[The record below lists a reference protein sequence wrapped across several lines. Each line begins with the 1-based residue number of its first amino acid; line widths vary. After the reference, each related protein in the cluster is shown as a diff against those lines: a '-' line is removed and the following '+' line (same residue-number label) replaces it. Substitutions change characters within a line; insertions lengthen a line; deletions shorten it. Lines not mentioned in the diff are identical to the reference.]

1 MPIPFQRF
9 QFSNGLRLIVHED
22 HTTPLAS
29 CFICY
34 FVGSRDENP
43 NQTGLAHLL
52 EHYMFCGSKN
62 IPEYDVP
69 LDRVGGQNNAY
80 TTDDVTC
87 YYITLP
93 ANNIETA
100 FWLESDRMAEL
111 AFRKKKL
118 EVEKKVVVEEFKEH
132 FLNKPFGD
140 MWMFFNEAV
149 FEKHPYQWTP
159 IGKEIAH
166 IETVNIDV
174 IKSFYHNYYA
184 PQNAVIAIAGNVH
197 FENIVQL
204 ADKWF
209 GTIPKRG
216 NINRNITPEPVQNK
230 PKKVEVSRQVP
241 YDMLLKGW
249 KMCGRLAP
257 EFYALDLLS
266 DILGTGKSSFLYQE
280 LVEKK
285 HLFTDISASITATYD
300 PGVFV
305 VSARPAEGISLQEAN
320 NALEK
325 YLYSSFKNTDIEHA
339 LQKVKNSV
347 DSILLKN
354 EIKIEDRAATLA
366 LSETFHSVERFQND
380 RELYSNVDES
390 QIIDTFNNVIIPTNE
405 TILFYRNYYE
415 IHNTQIKEIINN

>member
-1 MPIPFQRF
+1 MAIPFKRH
-9 QFSNGLRLIVHED
+9 QFDNGLRLVVHED
-22 HTTPLAS
+22 RTTPLAS

-34 FVGSRDENP
+34 FVGSRNENP

-69 LDRVGGQNNAY
+69 VDKIGGQNNAY

-100 FWLESDRMAEL
+100 LWLESDRMLEL
-111 AFRKKKL
+111 AFRKKEL
-118 EVEKKVVVEEFKEH
+118 EVQKNVVIEEFKEH
-132 FLNKPFGD
+132 FLNKPYGD
-140 MWMFFNEAV
+140 MWMLFNEAV
-149 FEKHPYQWTP
+149 FEKHPYQWLP
-159 IGKEIAH
+159 IGKKVSH
-166 IETVNIDV
+166 IETVTMDV
-174 IKSFYHNYYA
+174 VKAFYHNYYA
-184 PQNAVIAIAGNVH
+184 PQNAVIAIAGNVR
-197 FENIVQL
+197 FEEMVRKVE
-204 ADKWF
+204 KWF

-216 NINRNITPEPVQNK
+216 QIERNIPQEPVQTK
-230 PKKVEVSRQVP
+230 PKKIEMQRKVP

-266 DILGTGKSSFLYQE
+266 DMLGTGKSSFLYQE

-285 HLFTDISASITATYD
+285 HLFTDISAMVTATYD

-305 VSARPAEGISLQEAN
+305 ISGRPADGVSIQKAN
-320 NALEK
+320 DELDK
-325 YLYSSFKNTDIEHA
+325 YLYSFIKNNKIEHA

-347 DSILLKN
+347 ESILLKN
-354 EIKIEDRAATLA
+354 EIKIEDRATTLA

-380 RELYSNVDES
+380 RERYFDVCEKQIVD
-390 QIIDTFNNVIIPTNE
+390 IFAHVIVPDKE
-405 TILFYRNYYE
+405 TTLFYNH
-415 IHNTQIKEIINN
+415 HNI

>member
-1 MPIPFQRF
+1 MPIPFKRH
-9 QFSNGLRLIVHED
+9 QFSNGLRLLVHED
-22 HTTPLAS
+22 STTPLAS
-29 CFICY
+29 VFICY

-69 LDRVGGQNNAY
+69 LDKVGAQNNAY

-100 FWLESDRMAEL
+100 LWLESDRMLEL
-111 AFRKKKL
+111 AFRKKEL
-118 EVEKKVVVEEFKEH
+118 DVQKKVVIEEFKEH
-132 FLNKPFGD
+132 FLNKPYGD
-140 MWMFFNEAV
+140 MWMLFNEAV
-149 FEKHPYQWTP
+149 FEKHHYHWLP
-159 IGKEIAH
+159 IGKEVSH
-166 IETVNIDV
+166 IETVTMDTL
-174 IKSFYHNYYA
+174 KAFYHLYYA

-197 FENIVQL
+197 FEEMIPLV
-204 ADKWF
+204 DKWF
-209 GTIPKRG
+209 GAIPKRG
-216 NINRNITPEPVQNK
+216 HIERDIPQEPTQTA
-230 PKKVEVSRQVP
+230 PKKVEVVRDVP

-300 PGVFV
+300 PGIFMITG
-305 VSARPAEGISLQEAN
+305 RPADNISLQKAN
-320 NALEK
+320 DALDK
-325 YLYSSFKNTDIEHA
+325 YLYSFLKNAKIEHA
-339 LQKVKNSV
+339 LQKVKNYV
-347 DSILLKN
+347 ESILLKN
-354 EIKIEDRAATLA
+354 EIKIEDRATTLA
-366 LSETFHSVERFQND
+366 LSETFHSVERFEND
-380 RELYSNVDES
+380 RERYFEVTETQLKTAFED
-390 QIIDTFNNVIIPTNE
+390 VIVPMGE
-405 TILFYRNYYE
+405 TTLFYK
-415 IHNTQIKEIINN
+415 HNCSSNAAQ

>member
-1 MPIPFQRF
+1 MSIPFKRH
-9 QFSNGLRLIVHED
+9 QFSNGLRLVVHED
-22 HTTPLAS
+22 SATPLAS

-52 EHYMFCGSKN
+52 EHYMFCGSKH
-62 IPEYDVP
+62 ILEYDVP
-69 LDRVGGQNNAY
+69 LDKVGAQNNAY

-100 FWLESDRMAEL
+100 FWLESDRMLQL
-111 AFRKKKL
+111 AFRKKEL
-118 EVEKKVVVEEFKEH
+118 EVQKNVVIEEFKEH
-132 FLNKPFGD
+132 FLNKPYGD
-140 MWMFFNEAV
+140 MWMLFNEAV
-149 FEKHPYQWTP
+149 FEKHPYQWLP
-159 IGKEIAH
+159 IGKEVAH
-166 IETVNIDV
+166 IETVNMDI
-174 IKSFYHNYYA
+174 IKAFYHNYYA

-197 FENIVQL
+197 FEEIVSL
-204 ADKWF
+204 VDKWF

-216 NINRNITPEPVQNK
+216 NITRNIPSEPIQTR
-230 PKKVEVSRQVP
+230 PKTVKVKRQVP

-257 EFYALDLLS
+257 DFYALDLLS

-285 HLFTDISASITATYD
+285 HIFTDISASITATFD
-300 PGVFV
+300 PGIFMI
-305 VSARPAEGISLQEAN
+305 SGRPADGISLQEAN
-320 NALEK
+320 DTLES
-325 YLYSSFKNTDIEHA
+325 YLYSFIHCTTIEHD

-347 DSILLKN
+347 ESILLKN
-354 EIKIEDRAATLA
+354 EIKIEDRATTLA

-380 RELYSNVDES
+380 RENYFNVNEN
-390 QIIDTFNNVIIPTNE
+390 QLINALCKTIISTNE
-405 TILFYRNYYE
+405 TTLFYQCE
-415 IHNTQIKEIINN
+415 KK